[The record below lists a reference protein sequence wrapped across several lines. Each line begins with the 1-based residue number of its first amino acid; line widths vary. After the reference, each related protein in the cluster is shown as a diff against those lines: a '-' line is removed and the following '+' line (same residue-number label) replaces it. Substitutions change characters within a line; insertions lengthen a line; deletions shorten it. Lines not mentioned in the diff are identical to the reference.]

1 MSVSI
6 IQKLDKI
13 HPYPAKYTVEMIKE
27 FIEKYTS
34 EGELVIDPFMGSG
47 TTGLTATYLKRY
59 FIGSDI
65 NPIANLVSNFKLNY
79 LNEEEKKVAQNF
91 REELE
96 VFLNEKNIVK
106 TLLNTENKYS
116 NISVKIKSY
125 KSIEHWFK
133 PQVIKSLSGILS
145 FIDYY
150 LEEYSKVKNIAL
162 TSFSSIIV
170 TVSNQES
177 NTRYV
182 AIEKENLNPIYV
194 YNQFIKKFDTLLE
207 LCIKDDREKEFL
219 EKSKAYLKNSK
230 QFNELLEEEKKADF
244 LITSPPYPNTYDY
257 YLYHKHRMLWLG
269 YEYEPVMNE
278 EIGSR
283 REFSSLKRP
292 PQKFEEDLFEIF
304 ESCDKVL
311 KKGAYILIIIGDG
324 KIQGE
329 FYDSLEATLKIGE
342 RLEWKAISA
351 DFTNLDETSKSFI
364 QSFRTKGKKE
374 HFILFQ
380 K

>member
-1 MSVSI
+1 MSMTI

-27 FIEKYTS
+27 FIEKYTV

-59 FIGSDI
+59 FVGADI

-79 LNEEEKKVAQNF
+79 LNEEEKRIAENF
-91 REELE
+91 RKELE
-96 VFLNEKNIVK
+96 IFLNEKNIVT
-106 TLLNTENKYS
+106 TLDIIEKKYS
-116 NISVKIKSY
+116 DVDIIIKSY

-133 PQVIKSLSGILS
+133 SQVIESLSGILS
-145 FIDYY
+145 FIEYY
-150 LEEYSKVKNIAL
+150 LEEHSKVKTIAL
-162 TSFSSIIV
+162 TSLSSIIV

-194 YNQFIKKFDTLLE
+194 YSQFIKKFDGLLE
-207 LCIKDDREKEFL
+207 LCMKDDREREFL

-230 QFNELLEEEKKADF
+230 QFNELLKDSKKADF

-304 ESCDKVL
+304 ESCNKVL

-329 FYDSLEATLKIGE
+329 FYNSLETTLKIGE
-342 RLEWKAISA
+342 RLEWRAISA